1 MWGLRKDIQHQ
12 PGSVPFF
19 SHGLTDDALRDEVF
33 FLAYHLHWSYA
44 ELMDMDSAER
54 RTYARLLADQIEREN
69 ARIEES
75 RR

>member
-1 MWGLRKDIQHQ
+1 M
-12 PGSVPFF
+12 
-19 SHGLTDDALRDEVF
+19 RDEVF